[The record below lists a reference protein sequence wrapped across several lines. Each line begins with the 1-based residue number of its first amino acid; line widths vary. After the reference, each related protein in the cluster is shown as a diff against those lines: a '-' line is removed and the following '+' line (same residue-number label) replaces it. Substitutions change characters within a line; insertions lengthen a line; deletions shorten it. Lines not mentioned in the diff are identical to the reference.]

1 MTPNLSSPLKLTC
14 AKQLL
19 WKGGRRREQQGRE
32 RVRALD
38 GGWAAGGETGRA
50 TPSRNWIA
58 RAWAHVYILEGTS
71 GLSGQN
77 IP

>member
-1 MTPNLSSPLKLTC
+1 MREAASMERRTEERSGC
-14 AKQLL
+14 GGLL
-19 WKGGRRREQQGRE
+19 QQGRE

-38 GGWAAGGETGRA
+38 GGWAAGAETGRA

-58 RAWAHVYILEGTS
+58 RAWGRVYILEGTS